1 MSHAQACSSL
11 AQLLQ
16 QEQAV
21 AAHLLEVLTAEHEAI
36 ASRDTDILQQA
47 VAEKQDLLA
56 RLETSHKQ
64 RLALLSAAG
73 LDANPDGFDALLE
86 RCAASGHD
94 LQPRWNNLKES
105 LSSCQRQNQLNGALL
120 ESSRRSTHR
129 ALSILLGGQGD
140 NSELYNQAGKST
152 PSVLGGNRVIKA

>member
-16 QEQAV
+16 QELEV
-21 AAHLLEVLTAEHEAI
+21 AAHLLEVLTTEHEVI
-36 ASRDTDILQQA
+36 ASRDTDILQQV

-73 LDANPDGFDALLE
+73 LDANPDGFDVLLE
-86 RCAASGHD
+86 RCAD
-94 LQPRWNNLKES
+94 LQLRWNNLKEN